1 MKHLIRSVGHLGGV
15 LMGNKGKILMGIG
28 AIALAPALRW
38 AMQRYLGLKAELEKE
53 EENASEAHPEPPR
66 PRRNK
71 REIYQAPKVPPQNL
85 IRH

>member
-1 MKHLIRSVGHLGGV
+1 MKTLMKSIGHLGNI
-15 LMGNKGKILMGIG
+15 MMSNKSKVILGLG

-38 AMQRYLGLKAELEKE
+38 AMNRYLGLKAEMEAAAE
-53 EENASEAHPEPPR
+53 EETQSPAPPK

-71 REIYQAPKVPPQNL
+71 REIYQAPSVPPQNL

>member
-1 MKHLIRSVGHLGGV
+1 MKHLMRSMQRLGSKA
-15 LMGNKGKILMGIG
+15 MKNKGKVLLGLA

-38 AMQRYLGLKAELEKE
+38 AMQRYGLLKAEMAPE
-53 EENASEAHPEPPR
+53 EEETEETPSPPK

-85 IRH
+85 VRH

>member
-1 MKHLIRSVGHLGGV
+1 MKSLMRSMERLGKV
-15 LMGNKGKILMGIG
+15 LMKNKGKVLIG
-28 AIALAPALRW
+28 LGAMALAPAMRW
-38 AMQRYLGLKAELEKE
+38 AMQRYAGLKAELESE
-53 EENASEAHPEPPR
+53 EAEAEEVPEPPR

>member
-1 MKHLIRSVGHLGGV
+1 MKNLMKSMGHLGNV
-15 LMGNKGKILMGIG
+15 IMKNKGKVLIGLG

-38 AMQRYLGLKAELEKE
+38 AMQRYLGMKAEFEAAE
-53 EENASEAHPEPPR
+53 EEMEESPVPPK
-66 PRRNK
+66 PRVNK